1 MVVMVNGAHEGFEV
15 VRSCSVEDVGPDRVQ
30 VNAEGALK
38 PDRSA
43 KGEQHK
49 SEARRSPSGLHAPDR
64 DGRTGLLAAREMGES
79 LE

>member
-49 SEARRSPSGLHAPDR
+49 SEARRSPSRPIR
-64 DGRTGLLAAREMGES
+64 DGRTGLLATREMGES